1 MGRFTAMAVHLSV
14 CLVGGVLYF
23 LFVLPRWWE
32 LMGDVSHTLGTVLR
46 IATGV
51 VIALAA
57 VPVLLTLIRTRRP
70 ELATPQSALRL
81 RQWSM
86 ILHVTAGALIVATAV
101 AEIWVS
107 LDTAGPWLFG
117 VYGAAA
123 ALAILGMLAFYLS
136 FVAELPPKPPKPARE
151 KKPRRKRGKKTDE
164 ALAEEPTS
172 TDEALA
178 EEPTS
183 TDEALAEEPTSTD
196 EAEKTTDADETEA
209 EKTTVADEPP
219 EAAKPDEAEATEE
232 PAEDEEQPAEVS
244 AETPA
249 EAEPEA
255 EPESDAGGLRNKR
268 PSGKTSHR
276 LRRRNRGGVAL
287 DE

>member
-1 MGRFTAMAVHLSV
+1 MGRFTAMALHLSV

-32 LMGDVSHTLGTVLR
+32 LMGDVSHTLGTVAR
-46 IATGV
+46 IVTGLV
-51 VIALAA
+51 LALAA
-57 VPVLLTLIRTRRP
+57 VPVLLTLMRTRRP
-70 ELATPQSALRL
+70 ELATPRLALRM

-107 LDTAGPWLFG
+107 LNSAGPWLFG

-136 FVAELPPKPPKPARE
+136 FVAEKAPKPPKPAKE
-151 KKPRRKRGKKTDE
+151 KKPRRKRGKKADE
-164 ALAEEPTS
+164 ALAEETS
-172 TDEALA
+172 GSDEASADETDEAPETTDAEDTPEATEPDEVTPA
-178 EEPTS
+178 EEPAD
-183 TDEALAEEPTSTD
+183 DE
-196 EAEKTTDADETEA
+196 K
-209 EKTTVADEPP
+209 K
-219 EAAKPDEAEATEE
+219 
-232 PAEDEEQPAEVS
+232 PAEVS
-244 AETPA
+244 AETPSEAEA
-249 EAEPEA
+249 EAEPA
-255 EPESDAGGLRNKR
+255 PDAGGLRNKR

-287 DE
+287 DD

>member
-57 VPVLLTLIRTRRP
+57 VPVLLTLIRAGRP
-70 ELATPQSALRL
+70 ELATPQLALRL

-86 ILHVTAGALIVATAV
+86 ILHLTAGALIVATAV

-123 ALAILGMLAFYLS
+123 ALAILGMLAFYLA
-136 FVAELPPKPPKPARE
+136 FVAELPPKPARE
-151 KKPRRKRGKKTDE
+151 KNPRRKRGKKSDE
-164 ALAEEPTS
+164 ALAEETAG
-172 TDEALA
+172 TDE
-178 EEPTS
+178 E
-183 TDEALAEEPTSTD
+183 
-196 EAEKTTDADETEA
+196 
-209 EKTTVADEPP
+209 TTVAQETP
-219 EAAKPDEAEATEE
+219 EAAEPDEAEAAEE
-232 PAEDEEQPAEVS
+232 PAEDGEPAEVS

-249 EAEPEA
+249 EAEPETES
-255 EPESDAGGLRNKR
+255 EPDAGGLRNKR

>member
-32 LMGDVSHTLGTVLR
+32 LMGDTSHTLGTVLR
-46 IATGV
+46 IVTGL

-70 ELATPQSALRL
+70 ELATPQLALRM
-81 RQWSM
+81 RQWSA

-123 ALAILGMLAFYLS
+123 ALAILGMLAFYLA
-136 FVAELPPKPPKPARE
+136 FVAELPPKPAKV
-151 KKPRRKRGKKTDE
+151 KKPRKKRGKKTDE
-164 ALAEEPTS
+164 ASAEETTS
-172 TDEALA
+172 SDED
-178 EEPTS
+178 TS
-183 TDEALAEEPTSTD
+183 E
-196 EAEKTTDADETEA
+196 
-209 EKTTVADEPP
+209 
-219 EAAKPDEAEATEE
+219 PDEAQADEE
-232 PAEDEEQPAEVS
+232 PADDEKQPAEVS
-244 AETPA
+244 AEAPADA

-255 EPESDAGGLRNKR
+255 GALRNKR

-276 LRRRNRGGVAL
+276 LRRRNSGGVAL
-287 DE
+287 DD

>member
-1 MGRFTAMAVHLSV
+1 MGRYTAMAVHLSV

-46 IATGV
+46 IVTGA

-70 ELATPQSALRL
+70 ELETPQLALRL

-136 FVAELPPKPPKPARE
+136 FVAELPPKPARE

-164 ALAEEPTS
+164 ALAEETTS
-172 TDEALA
+172 ADEASA
-178 EEPTS
+178 EET
-183 TDEALAEEPTSTD
+183 
-196 EAEKTTDADETEA
+196 
-209 EKTTVADEPP
+209 P
-219 EAAKPDEAEATEE
+219 EATEPDEAEAAEE
-232 PAEDEEQPAEVS
+232 SADVEKEPAEVS
-244 AETPA
+244 AEIPA
-249 EAEPEA
+249 EPEPEA
-255 EPESDAGGLRNKR
+255 EPDAGALRNKR

-276 LRRRNRGGVAL
+276 MRRRNRGGVAL
-287 DE
+287 DD

>member
-1 MGRFTAMAVHLSV
+1 MGRFTAMAVHLSL

-23 LFVLPRWWE
+23 LFALPRWWE
-32 LMGDVSHTLGTVLR
+32 LMGDTSHTLGTVLR
-46 IATGV
+46 IVTGL

-70 ELATPQSALRL
+70 ELATPQLALRL
-81 RQWSM
+81 RQWSA

-101 AEIWVS
+101 TEIWVS
-107 LDTAGPWLFG
+107 LATAGPWLFG

-136 FVAELPPKPPKPARE
+136 FVAELPPKPAKV
-151 KKPRRKRGKKTDE
+151 KKPRKKRGKKTDE
-164 ALAEEPTS
+164 ASAEET
-172 TDEALA
+172 TDA
-178 EEPTS
+178 
-183 TDEALAEEPTSTD
+183 
-196 EAEKTTDADETEA
+196 AEKTTDADETEA
-209 EKTTVADEPP
+209 EATEPDET
-219 EAAKPDEAEATEE
+219 EAAEE
-232 PAEDEEQPAEVS
+232 SAEDEKQPAEVS

-249 EAEPEA
+249 EADSEA
-255 EPESDAGGLRNKR
+255 EPDVGGLRNKR

-287 DE
+287 DD

>member
-46 IATGV
+46 IVTGL

-57 VPVLLTLIRTRRP
+57 VPVLLTLIRTRKP
-70 ELATPQSALRL
+70 ELATPQLALRL

-86 ILHVTAGALIVATAV
+86 ILHVTAGALVVATAV
-101 AEIWVS
+101 TEIWVS
-107 LDTAGPWLFG
+107 LAKAGPWLFG

-123 ALAILGMLAFYLS
+123 ALAILGMLAFYLA
-136 FVAELPPKPPKPARE
+136 FVAELPPKPARE
-151 KKPRRKRGKKTDE
+151 KKPRRKRGRK
-164 ALAEEPTS
+164 
-172 TDEALA
+172 
-178 EEPTS
+178 
-183 TDEALAEEPTSTD
+183 
-196 EAEKTTDADETEA
+196 TDADSAEERTGTDEDSAEETTEPDETPETTEPDETEPA
-209 EKTTVADEPP
+209 
-219 EAAKPDEAEATEE
+219 EE
-232 PAEDEEQPAEVS
+232 PAEAEKEPAEVS

-249 EAEPEA
+249 EPEA
-255 EPESDAGGLRNKR
+255 EPDAGGLRNKR

-287 DE
+287 DD

>member
-32 LMGDVSHTLGTVLR
+32 LMGDISHTVGTVLR
-46 IATGV
+46 IVTGL

-70 ELATPQSALRL
+70 ELATPQLALRL

-101 AEIWVS
+101 AEIWLS
-107 LDTAGPWLFG
+107 LDSAGPWLFG

-123 ALAILGMLAFYLS
+123 ALAILGMVAFYLS
-136 FVAELPPKPPKPARE
+136 FVAELPPKPAKPAKE
-151 KKPRRKRGKKTDE
+151 KKPRGKRGKKTDADE
-164 ALAEEPTS
+164 ASAEETTEPE
-172 TDEALA
+172 DVA
-178 EEPTS
+178 EET
-183 TDEALAEEPTSTD
+183 A
-196 EAEKTTDADETEA
+196 DADET
-209 EKTTVADEPP
+209 TD
-219 EAAKPDEAEATEE
+219 E
-232 PAEDEEQPAEVS
+232 PAETAEEPKPEEKQPAEVS

-249 EAEPEA
+249 EAEAESEA
-255 EPESDAGGLRNKR
+255 ESDAGALRNKR

-287 DE
+287 DD

>member
-32 LMGDVSHTLGTVLR
+32 LMGDTSHTLGTVLR
-46 IATGV
+46 IVTGL

-57 VPVLLTLIRTRRP
+57 VPVLLTLIRTRKP
-70 ELATPQSALRL
+70 ELATPQLALRM

-136 FVAELPPKPPKPARE
+136 FVAELPPKPVKE

-164 ALAEEPTS
+164 ALAEET
-172 TDEALA
+172 TDAA
-178 EEPTS
+178 ETPE
-183 TDEALAEEPTSTD
+183 
-196 EAEKTTDADETEA
+196 TTDADETPE
-209 EKTTVADEPP
+209 TTE
-219 EAAKPDEAEATEE
+219 PDEAEAAEE
-232 PAEDEEQPAEVS
+232 PADDEKQPVEVS
-244 AETPA
+244 AEA
-249 EAEPEA
+249 EAESEA
-255 EPESDAGGLRNKR
+255 EADAGALRNKR

-287 DE
+287 DD